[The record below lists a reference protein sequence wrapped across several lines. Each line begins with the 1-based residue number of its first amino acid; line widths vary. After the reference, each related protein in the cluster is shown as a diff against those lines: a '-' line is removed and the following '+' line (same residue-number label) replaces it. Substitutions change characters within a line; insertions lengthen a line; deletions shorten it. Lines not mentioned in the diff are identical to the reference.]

1 MLKNA
6 SLFLYKEEETA
17 NVAARSIC
25 EALGLRIAD
34 NLGDMIAQAEIERD
48 WRRAAERDAAMAIRA
63 LKALLPPKPGRKQAR
78 LKAEEVYDDMT
89 TIMDLI
95 SEAGVQMTTSDIVD
109 CCASTLDIPESRV
122 RHALEILALD
132 DKISP
137 EPGGWV
143 IQDENA
149 TADTVG

>member
-1 MLKNA
+1 MSKNA

-17 NVAARSIC
+17 IVAARAIC
-25 EALGLRIAD
+25 KALDLRIAD
-34 NLGDMIAQAEIERD
+34 NLDDMIAEAEIERA
-48 WRRAAERDAAMAIRA
+48 WRRAAERDVARAIRA
-63 LKALLPPKPGRKQAR
+63 LKALLPPKPRQKHAR

-95 SEAGVQMTTSDIVD
+95 SEVGVQMTTSDIVD

-122 RHALEILALD
+122 RYALEILELD
-132 DKISP
+132 GKISP

-149 TADTVG
+149 PADTVG